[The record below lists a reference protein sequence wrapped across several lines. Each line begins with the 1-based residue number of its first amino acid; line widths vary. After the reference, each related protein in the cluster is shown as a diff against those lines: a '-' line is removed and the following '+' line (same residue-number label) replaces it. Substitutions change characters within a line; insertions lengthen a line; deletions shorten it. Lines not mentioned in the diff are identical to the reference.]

1 MAKRSK
7 KRARAARAPE
17 PKPAR
22 PARQVKPARPTRPV
36 KAGWKFPAPPWTPF
50 LQAALIA
57 LAACWAFGPAVHGDW
72 LWDDDFYITQ
82 NVLQHDPARL
92 WKIWFQPGSIVNYF
106 PITATVA
113 WAQWQLWGLDTFGY
127 HLTNIFLH
135 IVNALLVWRLL
146 AKFGL
151 RYGWLGGLIFAVHP
165 TGVESVAW
173 ISELKNTLS
182 LPPFL
187 LAACAY
193 LDFEQSRRGRDY
205 AIALAWFFVAML
217 CKVTMV
223 AFPLV
228 ILLHAWWKRGRVGW
242 TDLKASL
249 PFLVI
254 SLVLGLLNIVVLEW
268 YQAAHGQIHES
279 LSLGGPGPRLARAG
293 LALSFYFS
301 RAFLPID
308 LSPMYPRWNVDPPGI
323 LQFLPWAVLAIVFYG
338 LCTRRPA
345 WGRHVVFGL
354 GFFLLNLAP
363 FAGFIGNSFMRFTW
377 VMDHFLYLPLIGLI
391 GLVVAAFGQVV
402 PRLSGRLRPF
412 AFALTG
418 LGVVLLAVECHAYAR
433 VFLNQETLWTYTT
446 QRYPDAWLAWEDLGS
461 AQFQNGRDA
470 EAIDSFQRS
479 LLINP
484 DCADTHYNL
493 GLALAQTGQTQA
505 AVDQYLEALR
515 INPNHVNTHLN
526 LGTILVGAGR
536 FQDAME
542 QFAEA
547 VRSDPDAAE
556 AHNNFG
562 NTLRQSGRVPE
573 AIDQYQQALRI
584 NPDYVDAH
592 NNLAIALTQAGRFAE
607 AIEQCQVALKLKP
620 DDSNALDNWGVALA
634 DSGHI
639 SEAMKELETAVRI
652 DPDNAQAQKNL
663 AELQAVVERGGV
675 KK

>member
-7 KRARAARAPE
+7 KKARAAPGAPA
-17 PKPAR
+17 PKPA
-22 PARQVKPARPTRPV
+22 KP
-36 KAGWKFPAPPWTPF
+36 GWKIPIRLWTSF

-57 LAACWAFGPAVHGDW
+57 LAGCWAFGPAVHGDW

-82 NVLQHDPARL
+82 NVLQHDPAWL
-92 WKIWFQPGSIVNYF
+92 WKIWFQPGSVVNYF

-135 IVNALLVWRLL
+135 IVSALLIWRLF

-151 RYGWLGGLIFAVHP
+151 RYGWLGALIFAVHP
-165 TGVESVAW
+165 TCVESVAW

-182 LPPFL
+182 LPPFV

-193 LDFEQSRRGRDY
+193 LDFEESKRGRDY
-205 AIALAWFFVAML
+205 ALALCWFFVAML

-228 ILLHAWWKRGRVGW
+228 ILLHAWWKRGRIGW

-254 SLVLGLLNIVVLEW
+254 ALVLGLLNVVVLEW
-268 YQAAHGQIHES
+268 FQAAHGQIHES
-279 LSLGGPGPRLARAG
+279 LSLGGLGPRLARAG

-301 RAFLPID
+301 KAFLPID
-308 LSPMYPRWNVDPPGI
+308 LSPMYPRWNVDPPDA
-323 LQFLPWAVLAIVFYG
+323 LQFLPWVVLAIVFYG
-338 LCTRRPA
+338 LWTRRHA
-345 WGRHVVFGL
+345 WGRHVVLGF

-391 GLVVAAFGQVV
+391 GLVVAAFGQIY
-402 PRLSGRLRPF
+402 PRLSAHLRPF
-412 AFALTG
+412 ALALTA
-418 LGVVLLAVECHAYAR
+418 LGVILLAVECHAYAR
-433 VFLNQETLWTYTT
+433 VFRNQETLWTYTT
-446 QRYPDAWLAWEDLGS
+446 RRYPGAWLAWADLGNVQS
-461 AQFQNGRDA
+461 EGGRNP
-470 EAIDSFQRS
+470 EAIDSFRRS
-479 LLINP
+479 LLIKP
-484 DCADTHYNL
+484 DEANTHYNL
-493 GLALAQTGQTQA
+493 GFALMQSGQTQA
-505 AVDQYLEALR
+505 AEDQYLEALR
-515 INPNHVNTHLN
+515 LDPNHASTHLN
-526 LGTILVGAGR
+526 LGNILIRTGR
-536 FQDAME
+536 LPDAME

-547 VRSDPDAAE
+547 VRSDPGMVA
-556 AHNNFG
+556 AHNNLG
-562 NTLRQSGRVPE
+562 NVLRQSGRLPE

-592 NNLAIALTQAGRFAE
+592 NNLAVALNQAGRFAE
-607 AIEQCQVALKLKP
+607 AIEQCQLALKIRP
-620 DDSNALDNWGVALA
+620 DDSDALDNWGIALA
-634 DSGHI
+634 NSGQI
-639 SEAMKELETAVRI
+639 SAAMDKLEAAVRI
-652 DPDNAQAQKNL
+652 DPHNAQAQKNL
-663 AELQAVVERGGV
+663 AALQALEKNDHV